1 MVQPQVVPVEREAEL
16 ELEQVQVALQE
27 LQPLK
32 YQIALMCPQYLLQQ
46 I

>member
-1 MVQPQVVPVEREAEL
+1 VQPQVELVVQAVELAQVVAPVGP
-16 ELEQVQVALQE
+16 QE
-27 LQPLK
+27 LLPLK